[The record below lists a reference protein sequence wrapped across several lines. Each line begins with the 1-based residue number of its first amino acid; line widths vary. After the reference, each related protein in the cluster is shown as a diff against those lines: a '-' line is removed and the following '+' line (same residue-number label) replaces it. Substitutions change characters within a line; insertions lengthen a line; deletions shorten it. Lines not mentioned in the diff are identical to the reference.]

1 MRQVS
6 QLTLTFINVRGADKI
21 YFFFTYINSTFTDK
35 PDIFF
40 IWRSVTEDFIPNNR
54 G

>member
-35 PDIFF
+35 PDIFL
-40 IWRSVTEDFIPNNR
+40 
-54 G
+54 